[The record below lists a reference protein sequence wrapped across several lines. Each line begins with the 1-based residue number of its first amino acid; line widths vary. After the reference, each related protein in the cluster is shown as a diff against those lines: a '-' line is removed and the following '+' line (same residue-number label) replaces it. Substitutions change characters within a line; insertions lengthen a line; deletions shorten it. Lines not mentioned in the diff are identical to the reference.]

1 MTNDDSR
8 GLESPDR
15 PHASTPTDRVAYD
28 GGTTDESIRERLET
42 IARLTNS
49 ILEEVRNPDTTN
61 DLEDLS
67 DETRR
72 GATRRLREIDAEA
85 RRVGLELF
93 GPGMLIPS
101 RSAEAV
107 DDDRQTDELPTVVGC
122 DSLTTTFRGPIRVPS
137 STRPAIANLP
147 VWTNSSTERPGP
159 TTPPTNQKTVIAMGS
174 DSSPSSA
181 PPEPLELEALRDQ
194 ITTLEDRVAGL
205 EMECSRKG
213 DRIDSLEAECQHKD
227 DRIAEL
233 ERRLTECETRTTET
247 DRAADAAL
255 KKADANKDRVRELQS
270 RELEKGA
277 HLRTETVDPHE
288 IRVAG
293 DRLEKLTRDDGRT
306 YYRVPDSSDPWIEP
320 TVSRSPTGTSS
331 RSSSSRGWTR
341 TCAARPRTPSHP
353 TGRETLAGQ
362 NGPHDRRRP
371 LDGRL

>member
-1 MTNDDSR
+1 
-8 GLESPDR
+8 
-15 PHASTPTDRVAYD
+15 
-28 GGTTDESIRERLET
+28 
-42 IARLTNS
+42 
-49 ILEEVRNPDTTN
+49 
-61 DLEDLS
+61 
-67 DETRR
+67 
-72 GATRRLREIDAEA
+72 
-85 RRVGLELF
+85 
-93 GPGMLIPS
+93 
-101 RSAEAV
+101 
-107 DDDRQTDELPTVVGC
+107 
-122 DSLTTTFRGPIRVPS
+122 
-137 STRPAIANLP
+137 
-147 VWTNSSTERPGP
+147 
-159 TTPPTNQKTVIAMGS
+159 MGS

-277 HLRTETVDPHE
+277 HLRTETVDP
-288 IRVAG
+288 
-293 DRLEKLTRDDGRT
+293 TRSASPAIASRNSPGTTDERT
-306 YYRVPDSSDPWIEP
+306 TAFRTRAIPWIEP

-341 TCAARPRTPSHP
+341 TCAARPRTPSP
-353 TGRETLAGQ
+353 PDWPRNSGRPERT
-362 NGPHDRRRP
+362 HDRRRP

>member
-28 GGTTDESIRERLET
+28 GGMTDESIRERLET

-122 DSLTTTFRGPIRVPS
+122 DSLTTTFRGPI
-137 STRPAIANLP
+137 
-147 VWTNSSTERPGP
+147 PGAFEHA
-159 TTPPTNQKTVIAMGS
+159 T
-174 DSSPSSA
+174 
-181 PPEPLELEALRDQ
+181 
-194 ITTLEDRVAGL
+194 
-205 EMECSRKG
+205 G
-213 DRIDSLEAECQHKD
+213 DREPASMDELLDRETGTD
-227 DRIAEL
+227 D
-233 ERRLTECETRTTET
+233 TTNEPE
-247 DRAADAAL
+247 
-255 KKADANKDRVRELQS
+255 N
-270 RELEKGA
+270 
-277 HLRTETVDPHE
+277 
-288 IRVAG
+288 G
-293 DRLEKLTRDDGRT
+293 DRDG
-306 YYRVPDSSDPWIEP
+306 E
-320 TVSRSPTGTSS
+320 
-331 RSSSSRGWTR
+331 
-341 TCAARPRTPSHP
+341 
-353 TGRETLAGQ
+353 
-362 NGPHDRRRP
+362 
-371 LDGRL
+371 